1 MAEPTKKKPLAAAA
15 APADHADHVDHA
27 DHADH
32 AHGAGEVH
40 AHIGSY
46 KGYGAVFS
54 ALIFFTLLTVA
65 VSYVHLGKANLLVAV
80 VIASIKATLVC
91 AFFMH
96 LKDDTKFHT
105 LILIAAITFIG
116 VFFSLT
122 INDVSYRDHLDAQG
136 GGRQELGSGDLAP
149 GSWQNPIPKE
159 HEGAEGA
166 GAAMKAEPKPGE
178 SAAPATSGSAAPAEH
193 H

>member
-1 MAEPTKKKPLAAAA
+1 MAEAIKKKAAVAVA
-15 APADHADHVDHA
+15 HDD
-27 DHADH
+27 DH
-32 AHGAGEVH
+32 AHGPGEVH

-46 KGYGAVFS
+46 KGYGAIFG

-65 VSYVHLGKANLLVAV
+65 VSYIHLGKANLLVAV

-116 VFFSLT
+116 VFFALT
-122 INDVSYRDHLDAQG
+122 INDVGYRDHMDPQSGA
-136 GGRQELGSGDLAP
+136 RTHLGSGDHAP
-149 GSWQNPIPKE
+149 GSWENPLPKE

-166 GAAMKAEPKPGE
+166 EGAKGE
-178 SAAPATSGSAAPAEH
+178 GEKGAAPAGSAGGEH